1 MDSCRDSKTE
11 IIRRMGILLGSGT
24 SGKTD
29 RTGISAEK
37 ENKEIVAAATHEI
50 LINLRK
56 KTAGSGAIFLIG
68 GLFPHIFTGLT
79 LIFTAYPSFMQFTS
93 YSGDTSV
100 ISARYDK

>member
-56 KTAGSGAIFLIG
+56 KTAGSGATFLIRRS
-68 GLFPHIFTGLT
+68 FPAYIYWVNLHIYCL
-79 LIFTAYPSFMQFTS
+79 
-93 YSGDTSV
+93 SV
-100 ISARYDK
+100 FYAVY